1 MSMGGK
7 TGRDMPCM
15 YCRYGMRDGS
25 DVVYIQTCCAVLYVH
40 SHILFVADRIWSP
53 GLSRFGIFGKLR
65 KGQAAEKAD
74 GIDGQLAR
82 KDGCSRSGWF
92 SEIGTS

>member
-1 MSMGGK
+1 MGMGGK

-25 DVVYIQTCCAVLYVH
+25 DVVYRLALLCCMY
-40 SHILFVADRIWSP
+40 ICTRFVDRIRSP

-82 KDGCSRSGWF
+82 KDDCSRSGWF
-92 SEIGTS
+92 SQRLGTS